1 MAGAPET
8 FLKNAWYCAGWDH
21 EVGLGSRDLVV
32 RKIAGRSILLYRTG
46 EGALVAME
54 DRCPHR
60 SAPLSLGRKE
70 GDAVRCMYHGLLFG
84 PDGHCRQ
91 VPGMD
96 KIPPGAAV
104 PTLPVAEK
112 DNWIW
117 VWLGAPELADPALIC
132 DAVGPGDPDWVLKTN
147 SIRIET
153 NYRQEIANLADL
165 SHVSWVHGETF
176 GGSDDWGYIR
186 PRHTQQPRGIETKY
200 TVRGVPAPTFAKHL
214 FAADARFDIDVHV
227 TLTVPCNFIM
237 SFRILEAGDATSGPG
252 NGKLLL
258 DTFTSQAV
266 TPRDEGSID
275 YYFSW
280 GTSKATCFPGI
291 VELMH
296 KTNLDA
302 FLEDKRILEG
312 QRERQLQYPG
322 APQIDIVHDAG
333 PGRMLWV
340 LDKLIEQEAQAAG
353 ARDAA

>member
-1 MAGAPET
+1 MPTKTEI
-8 FLKNAWYCAGWDH
+8 FLQNCWYCAGWGTD
-21 EVGLGSRDLVV
+21 VGLGSRDLVV
-32 RKIAGRSILLYRTG
+32 RKIAGRSILLYRTPQ
-46 EGALVAME
+46 GALVAME

-70 GDAVRCMYHGLLFG
+70 GDAVRCMYHGMLFG

-96 KIPPGAAV
+96 KIPPGADV
-104 PTLPVAEK
+104 PTLAAVEK
-112 DNWIW
+112 DGWIW
-117 VWLGAPELADPALIC
+117 VWLGDPATADPALIC
-132 DAVGPGDPDWVLKTN
+132 EAVGPTDPDWVLKTN
-147 SIRIET
+147 AIRIET

-176 GGSDDWGYIR
+176 GGSDDWSLIR
-186 PRHTQQPRGIETKY
+186 PRHKNLPRGIETRY
-200 TVRGVPAPTFAKHL
+200 TVRGVPAPNFAKHL
-214 FAADARFDIDVHV
+214 FDPAARFDIDVHV

-237 SFRILEAGDATSGPG
+237 SFRIKSAGDATSGES
-252 NGKLLL
+252 NGDLLL

-266 TPRDEGSID
+266 TPRDDGSID

-280 GTSKATCFPGI
+280 GTSKATWFPGI

-296 KTNLDA
+296 ATNLDA

-312 QRERQLQYPG
+312 QRERQLQYPD

-340 LDKLIEQEAQAAG
+340 LDKLLEQEASDHVAETVA
-353 ARDAA
+353 